1 LWLKSCRPRS
11 YKCIIIIIIIAH
23 HADALFLTQVYR
35 GLIHCSS
42 SSEIVGLRVPVRRI
56 RDFPM
61 FTVSSASK
69 NCPSAR
75 CASAAN
81 VVCRDVDVF
90 GQKPLTR

>member
-1 LWLKSCRPRS
+1 MHTLVKRR
-11 YKCIIIIIIIAH
+11 H

-42 SSEIVGLRVPVRRI
+42 SLEIVGLRVPVLHI

-61 FTVSSASK
+61 FSVSSASK

-90 GQKPLTR
+90 GQKPLTLRHILR